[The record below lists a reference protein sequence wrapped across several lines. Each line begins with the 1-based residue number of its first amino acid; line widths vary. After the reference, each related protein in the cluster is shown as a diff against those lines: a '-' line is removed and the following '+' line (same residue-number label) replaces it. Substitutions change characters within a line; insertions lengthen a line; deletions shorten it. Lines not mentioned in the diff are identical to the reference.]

1 MSTTHKILSNILLSR
16 LAPHAE
22 EIIGDHQC
30 RFRRNRSA
38 TGHIFCT
45 RPILQKK
52 WKYDEAVHQ
61 LFVYFMKAYN
71 SIRREV
77 FYNILIVSAI
87 SVTLTR
93 LMKMCL
99 NETYG
104 RVRIGPHLSDT
115 FLIRNS
121 LKQGDAL
128 SPLL

>member
-1 MSTTHKILSNILLSR
+1 LSTTHKILSNILLSR